1 MLLKDIFWSS
11 FPIYPFEV
19 DYSERPSKKSKN
31 MKTLAIIVK
40 PESLDYMI
48 LSLKETG
55 LDATI
60 YYIRMMMF

>member
-1 MLLKDIFWSS
+1 
-11 FPIYPFEV
+11 
-19 DYSERPSKKSKN
+19 

-60 YYIRMMMF
+60 YYIRMKEPLHVEEVAHLSLHILQEN